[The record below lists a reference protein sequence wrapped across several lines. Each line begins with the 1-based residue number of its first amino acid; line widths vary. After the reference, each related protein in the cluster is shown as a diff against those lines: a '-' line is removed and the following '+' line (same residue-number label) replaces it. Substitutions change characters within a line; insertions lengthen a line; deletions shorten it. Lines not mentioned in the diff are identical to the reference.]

1 MENSHG
7 KISLDKINPLSQSS
21 TNTHFYL
28 QQKKSESY
36 ATIIQMLKSDLIQIQ
51 DIINSNSGDIKM
63 YKILNKS
70 PGLSKKLTEIE
81 STMEI
86 NNYINKINEDSK
98 NIKKIS
104 KIYNCKEDELIQK
117 LYKELCYNELLL
129 KKINDFFILMKLK
142 IYRDDTYQ
150 ETLSKIITINSFI
163 ERALT
168 IPVSNI
174 DINSVK
180 MKLKEEKNNSNENKN
195 LAEKNEEKKESLNNN
210 NNDNKT
216 FFTEMKLDNNDTKN
230 NFKKILEEF
239 EKIIKK
245 EKFEFNQKINGEI
258 KELNNEINKLREEND
273 ILIEEKN
280 NLEKNLEDIR
290 GKKIDQDSYENIL
303 RDQFNDMK
311 EAFKEKINELN
322 DELENIKQET
332 RVKFYQKDE
341 ELKQANYLKN
351 AFLEEISSLQDK
363 LENKN

>member
-21 TNTHFYL
+21 TNTHFYI

-36 ATIIQMLKSDLIQIQ
+36 PTIIQMLKSDLIQIQ
-51 DIINSNSGDIKM
+51 DMINSNSGDIKM

-81 STMEI
+81 SSFEI
-86 NNYINKINEDSK
+86 NNYIDKINEDSK

-150 ETLSKIITINSFI
+150 ETLSKVITINSFI
-163 ERALT
+163 ERALSLP
-168 IPVSNI
+168 INNI
-174 DINSVK
+174 DIN
-180 MKLKEEKNNSNENKN
+180 LEKK
-195 LAEKNEEKKESLNNN
+195 KIKEEKKENIFINNN
-210 NNDNKT
+210 ENKEKI
-216 FFTEMKLDNNDTKN
+216 FNTEIKLDNNKDNKN
-230 NFKKILEEF
+230 NLKKILDEY
-239 EKIIKK
+239 EKVIKK
-245 EKFEFNQKINGEI
+245 EKFEFNQKINEEI
-258 KELNNEINKLREEND
+258 KELNIEINKLKEEND
-273 ILIEEKN
+273 VLIQEKN
-280 NLEKNLEDIR
+280 NLEKNIETIR
-290 GKKIDQDSYENIL
+290 GKKLDQDSYENIL

-332 RVKFYQKDE
+332 RVKFYQKEE

-363 LENKN
+363 LENKA

>member
-21 TNTHFYL
+21 TNTHFYI

-36 ATIIQMLKSDLIQIQ
+36 PTIIQMLKSDLIQIQ
-51 DIINSNSGDIKM
+51 DMINSNSGDIKM

-81 STMEI
+81 SSFEI
-86 NNYINKINEDSK
+86 NNYIDKINEDSK

-150 ETLSKIITINSFI
+150 ETLSKVITINSFI
-163 ERALT
+163 ERALSLP
-168 IPVSNI
+168 INNI
-174 DINSVK
+174 DIN
-180 MKLKEEKNNSNENKN
+180 LEKK
-195 LAEKNEEKKESLNNN
+195 KIKEEKKENIFINNN
-210 NNDNKT
+210 ENENKEKIFNTEIKLDKNNDY
-216 FFTEMKLDNNDTKN
+216 KN
-230 NFKKILEEF
+230 NLKKILDEY
-239 EKIIKK
+239 EKVIKK
-245 EKFEFNQKINGEI
+245 EKFEFNQKINEEI
-258 KELNNEINKLREEND
+258 KELNIEINKLKEEND
-273 ILIEEKN
+273 VLIQEKN
-280 NLEKNLEDIR
+280 NLEKNIETIR
-290 GKKIDQDSYENIL
+290 GKKLDQDSYENIL

-332 RVKFYQKDE
+332 RVKFYQKEE

-363 LENKN
+363 LENKA

>member
-21 TNTHFYL
+21 TNTHFYI

-36 ATIIQMLKSDLIQIQ
+36 PTIIQMLKSDLIQIQ
-51 DIINSNSGDIKM
+51 DMINSNSGDIKM

-86 NNYINKINEDSK
+86 NNYIDKINEDSK

-150 ETLSKIITINSFI
+150 ETLSKVITINSFI
-163 ERALT
+163 ERALSLP
-168 IPVSNI
+168 INNI
-174 DINSVK
+174 DIN
-180 MKLKEEKNNSNENKN
+180 LEKK
-195 LAEKNEEKKESLNNN
+195 KIKEEKKENIFINNN
-210 NNDNKT
+210 ENKDKI
-216 FFTEMKLDNNDTKN
+216 FNTEIKLDNNKDNKN
-230 NFKKILEEF
+230 NLKKILDEY
-239 EKIIKK
+239 EKVIKK
-245 EKFEFNQKINGEI
+245 EKFEFNQKINEEI
-258 KELNNEINKLREEND
+258 KELNIEINKLKEEND
-273 ILIEEKN
+273 VLIQEKN
-280 NLEKNLEDIR
+280 NLEKNIETIR
-290 GKKIDQDSYENIL
+290 GKKLDQDSYENIL

-363 LENKN
+363 LENKA

>member
-21 TNTHFYL
+21 TNTHFYI

-36 ATIIQMLKSDLIQIQ
+36 PTIIQMLKSDLIQIQ
-51 DIINSNSGDIKM
+51 DMINSNSGDIKM

-81 STMEI
+81 SSFEI
-86 NNYINKINEDSK
+86 NNYIDKINEDSK

-150 ETLSKIITINSFI
+150 ETLSKVITINSFI
-163 ERALT
+163 ERALSLP
-168 IPVSNI
+168 INNI
-174 DINSVK
+174 DIN
-180 MKLKEEKNNSNENKN
+180 LEKK
-195 LAEKNEEKKESLNNN
+195 KIKEEKKENIFINNNENENKEKIFNTEIKLNN
-210 NNDNKT
+210 NNDNK
-216 FFTEMKLDNNDTKN
+216 NNL
-230 NFKKILEEF
+230 KKILDEY
-239 EKIIKK
+239 EKVIKK
-245 EKFEFNQKINGEI
+245 EKFEFNQKINEEI
-258 KELNNEINKLREEND
+258 KELNIEINKLKEEND
-273 ILIEEKN
+273 VLIQEKN
-280 NLEKNLEDIR
+280 NLEKNIETIR
-290 GKKIDQDSYENIL
+290 GKKLDQDSYENIL

-332 RVKFYQKDE
+332 RVKFYQKEE

-363 LENKN
+363 LENKA

>member
-21 TNTHFYL
+21 TNTHFYI

-36 ATIIQMLKSDLIQIQ
+36 PTIIQMLKSDLIQIQ
-51 DIINSNSGDIKM
+51 DMINSNSGDIKM

-70 PGLSKKLTEIE
+70 PGLSKKISEIE
-81 STMEI
+81 SSFEI
-86 NNYINKINEDSK
+86 NNYIDKINEDSK

-150 ETLSKIITINSFI
+150 ETLSKVITINSFI
-163 ERALT
+163 ERALSLP
-168 IPVSNI
+168 INNI
-174 DINSVK
+174 DIN
-180 MKLKEEKNNSNENKN
+180 LEKK
-195 LAEKNEEKKESLNNN
+195 KIKEEKKENIFINNNENENKEKIFNTEIKLNN
-210 NNDNKT
+210 NNDNK
-216 FFTEMKLDNNDTKN
+216 NNL
-230 NFKKILEEF
+230 KKILDEY
-239 EKIIKK
+239 EKVIKK
-245 EKFEFNQKINGEI
+245 EKFEFNQKINEEI
-258 KELNNEINKLREEND
+258 KELNIEINKLKEEND
-273 ILIEEKN
+273 VLIQEKN
-280 NLEKNLEDIR
+280 NLEKNIETIR
-290 GKKIDQDSYENIL
+290 GKKLDQDSYENIL

-332 RVKFYQKDE
+332 RVKFYQKEE

-363 LENKN
+363 LENKA

>member
-21 TNTHFYL
+21 TNTHFYI

-36 ATIIQMLKSDLIQIQ
+36 PTIIQMLKSDLIQIQ
-51 DIINSNSGDIKM
+51 DMINSNSGDIKM

-70 PGLSKKLTEIE
+70 PGLSKKLSEIE
-81 STMEI
+81 SSFEI
-86 NNYINKINEDSK
+86 NNYIDKINEDSK

-150 ETLSKIITINSFI
+150 ETLSKVITINSFI
-163 ERALT
+163 ERALSLP
-168 IPVSNI
+168 INNI
-174 DINSVK
+174 DIN
-180 MKLKEEKNNSNENKN
+180 LEKK
-195 LAEKNEEKKESLNNN
+195 KIKEEKKENIFINNNENENKEKIINTEIKLNN
-210 NNDNKT
+210 NNDNK
-216 FFTEMKLDNNDTKN
+216 NNL
-230 NFKKILEEF
+230 KKILDEY
-239 EKIIKK
+239 EKVIKK
-245 EKFEFNQKINGEI
+245 EKFEFNQKINEEI
-258 KELNNEINKLREEND
+258 KELNIEINKLKEEND
-273 ILIEEKN
+273 VLIQEKN
-280 NLEKNLEDIR
+280 NLEKNIETMR
-290 GKKIDQDSYENIL
+290 GKKLDQDSYENIL

-332 RVKFYQKDE
+332 RVKFYQKEE

-363 LENKN
+363 LENKA

>member
-21 TNTHFYL
+21 TNTHFYI

-36 ATIIQMLKSDLIQIQ
+36 PTIIQMLKSDLIQIQ
-51 DIINSNSGDIKM
+51 DMINSNSGDIKM

-70 PGLSKKLTEIE
+70 PGLQRKLTEIE
-81 STMEI
+81 SSFEI
-86 NNYINKINEDSK
+86 NNYIDKINEDSK

-150 ETLSKIITINSFI
+150 ETLSKVITINSFI
-163 ERALT
+163 ERALSLP
-168 IPVSNI
+168 INNI
-174 DINSVK
+174 DIN
-180 MKLKEEKNNSNENKN
+180 LEKK
-195 LAEKNEEKKESLNNN
+195 KIKEEKKENIFINNNENENKEKIFNTEIKLNN
-210 NNDNKT
+210 NNDNK
-216 FFTEMKLDNNDTKN
+216 NNL
-230 NFKKILEEF
+230 KKILDEY
-239 EKIIKK
+239 EKVIKK
-245 EKFEFNQKINGEI
+245 EKFEFNQKINEEI
-258 KELNNEINKLREEND
+258 KELNIEINKLKEEND
-273 ILIEEKN
+273 VLIQEKN
-280 NLEKNLEDIR
+280 NLEKNIETIR
-290 GKKIDQDSYENIL
+290 GKKLDQDSYENIL

-332 RVKFYQKDE
+332 RVKFYQKEE

-363 LENKN
+363 LENKA

>member
-21 TNTHFYL
+21 TNTHFYI

-36 ATIIQMLKSDLIQIQ
+36 PTIIQMLKSDLIQIQ
-51 DIINSNSGDIKM
+51 DMINSNSGDIKM

-70 PGLSKKLTEIE
+70 PGLSRKLTEIE
-81 STMEI
+81 SSFEI
-86 NNYINKINEDSK
+86 NNCIDKINEDSK

-150 ETLSKIITINSFI
+150 ETLSKVITINSFI
-163 ERALT
+163 ERALSLP
-168 IPVSNI
+168 INNI
-174 DINSVK
+174 DIN
-180 MKLKEEKNNSNENKN
+180 LEKK
-195 LAEKNEEKKESLNNN
+195 KIKEEKKENIFINNNENENKEKIINTEIKLNN
-210 NNDNKT
+210 NNDNK
-216 FFTEMKLDNNDTKN
+216 NNL
-230 NFKKILEEF
+230 KKILDEY
-239 EKIIKK
+239 EKVIKK
-245 EKFEFNQKINGEI
+245 EKFEFNQKINEEI
-258 KELNNEINKLREEND
+258 KELNIEINKLKEEND
-273 ILIEEKN
+273 VLIQEKN
-280 NLEKNLEDIR
+280 NLEKNIETIR
-290 GKKIDQDSYENIL
+290 GKKLDQDSYENIL

-332 RVKFYQKDE
+332 RVKFYQKEE

-363 LENKN
+363 LENKA

>member
-21 TNTHFYL
+21 TNTHFYI

-36 ATIIQMLKSDLIQIQ
+36 PTIIQMLKSDLIQIQ
-51 DIINSNSGDIKM
+51 DMINSNSGDIKM

-81 STMEI
+81 SSFEI
-86 NNYINKINEDSK
+86 NNCIDKINEDSK

-150 ETLSKIITINSFI
+150 ETLSKVITINSFI
-163 ERALT
+163 ERALSLP
-168 IPVSNI
+168 INNI
-174 DINSVK
+174 DIN
-180 MKLKEEKNNSNENKN
+180 LEKK
-195 LAEKNEEKKESLNNN
+195 KIKEEKKENIFINNN
-210 NNDNKT
+210 ENKDKI
-216 FFTEMKLDNNDTKN
+216 FNTEIKLDNNNDYKN
-230 NFKKILEEF
+230 NLKKILDEY
-239 EKIIKK
+239 EKVIKK
-245 EKFEFNQKINGEI
+245 EKFEFNQKINEEI
-258 KELNNEINKLREEND
+258 KELNIEINKLKEEND
-273 ILIEEKN
+273 VLIQEKN
-280 NLEKNLEDIR
+280 NLEKNIETIR
-290 GKKIDQDSYENIL
+290 GKKLDQDSYENIL

-332 RVKFYQKDE
+332 RVKFYQKEE

-363 LENKN
+363 LENKA

>member
-21 TNTHFYL
+21 TNTHFYI

-36 ATIIQMLKSDLIQIQ
+36 PTIIQMLKSDLIQIQ
-51 DIINSNSGDIKM
+51 DMINSNSGDIKM

-70 PGLSKKLTEIE
+70 PGLSRKLTEIE
-81 STMEI
+81 SSFEI
-86 NNYINKINEDSK
+86 NNYIDKINEDSK

-150 ETLSKIITINSFI
+150 ETLSKVITINSFI
-163 ERALT
+163 ERALSLP
-168 IPVSNI
+168 INNI
-174 DINSVK
+174 DIN
-180 MKLKEEKNNSNENKN
+180 LEKK
-195 LAEKNEEKKESLNNN
+195 KIKEEKKENIFINNN
-210 NNDNKT
+210 ENKDKIFNTEIKLDKNNDY
-216 FFTEMKLDNNDTKN
+216 KN
-230 NFKKILEEF
+230 NLKKILDEY
-239 EKIIKK
+239 EKVIKK
-245 EKFEFNQKINGEI
+245 EKFEFNQKINEEI
-258 KELNNEINKLREEND
+258 KELNIEINKLKEEND
-273 ILIEEKN
+273 VLIKEKN
-280 NLEKNLEDIR
+280 NLEKNIETIR
-290 GKKIDQDSYENIL
+290 GKKLDQDSYENIL

-332 RVKFYQKDE
+332 RVKFYQKEE

-363 LENKN
+363 LENKA

>member
-21 TNTHFYL
+21 TNTHFYI

-36 ATIIQMLKSDLIQIQ
+36 PTIIQMLKSDLIQIQ
-51 DIINSNSGDIKM
+51 DMINSNSGDIKM

-70 PGLSKKLTEIE
+70 PGLSRKLTEIE
-81 STMEI
+81 SSFEI
-86 NNYINKINEDSK
+86 NNYIDKINEDSK

-150 ETLSKIITINSFI
+150 ETLSKVITINSFI
-163 ERALT
+163 ERALSLP
-168 IPVSNI
+168 INNI
-174 DINSVK
+174 DIN
-180 MKLKEEKNNSNENKN
+180 LEKK
-195 LAEKNEEKKESLNNN
+195 KIKEEKKENIFINNN
-210 NNDNKT
+210 ENKDKI
-216 FFTEMKLDNNDTKN
+216 FNTEIKLDNNNDYKN
-230 NFKKILEEF
+230 NLKKILDEY
-239 EKIIKK
+239 EKVIKK
-245 EKFEFNQKINGEI
+245 EKFEFNQKINEEI
-258 KELNNEINKLREEND
+258 KELNIEINKLKEEND
-273 ILIEEKN
+273 VLIQEKN
-280 NLEKNLEDIR
+280 NLEKNIETIR
-290 GKKIDQDSYENIL
+290 GKKLDQDSYENIL

-332 RVKFYQKDE
+332 RVKFYQKEE

-363 LENKN
+363 LENKS

>member
-21 TNTHFYL
+21 TNTHFYI

-36 ATIIQMLKSDLIQIQ
+36 PTIIQMLKSDLIQIQ
-51 DIINSNSGDIKM
+51 DMINSNSGDIKM

-70 PGLSKKLTEIE
+70 PGLSRKLTEIE
-81 STMEI
+81 SSFEI
-86 NNYINKINEDSK
+86 NNYIDKINEDSK

-150 ETLSKIITINSFI
+150 ETLSKVITINSFI
-163 ERALT
+163 ERALSLP
-168 IPVSNI
+168 INNI
-174 DINSVK
+174 DIN
-180 MKLKEEKNNSNENKN
+180 LEKK
-195 LAEKNEEKKESLNNN
+195 KIKEEKKENIFINNN
-210 NNDNKT
+210 ENDNKDKI
-216 FFTEMKLDNNDTKN
+216 FNTEIKLDNNNDYKN
-230 NFKKILEEF
+230 NLKKILDEY
-239 EKIIKK
+239 EKVIKK
-245 EKFEFNQKINGEI
+245 EKFEFNQKINEEI
-258 KELNNEINKLREEND
+258 KELNIEINKLKEEND
-273 ILIEEKN
+273 VLIQEKN
-280 NLEKNLEDIR
+280 NLEKNIETIR
-290 GKKIDQDSYENIL
+290 GKKLDQDSYENIL

-363 LENKN
+363 LENKA

>member
-21 TNTHFYL
+21 TNTHFYI

-36 ATIIQMLKSDLIQIQ
+36 PTIIQMLKSDLIQIQ
-51 DIINSNSGDIKM
+51 DMINSNSGDIKM

-70 PGLSKKLTEIE
+70 PGLSRKLTEIE
-81 STMEI
+81 SSFEI
-86 NNYINKINEDSK
+86 NNYIDKINEDSK

-150 ETLSKIITINSFI
+150 ETLSKVITINSFI
-163 ERALT
+163 ERALSLP
-168 IPVSNI
+168 INNI
-174 DINSVK
+174 DIN
-180 MKLKEEKNNSNENKN
+180 LEKK
-195 LAEKNEEKKESLNNN
+195 KIKEEKKENIFINNN
-210 NNDNKT
+210 ENKDKI
-216 FFTEMKLDNNDTKN
+216 FNTEIKLDNNNDYKN
-230 NFKKILEEF
+230 NLKKILDEY
-239 EKIIKK
+239 EKVIKK
-245 EKFEFNQKINGEI
+245 EKFEFNQKINEEI
-258 KELNNEINKLREEND
+258 KELNIEINKLKEEND
-273 ILIEEKN
+273 VLIQEKN
-280 NLEKNLEDIR
+280 NLEKNIETMR
-290 GKKIDQDSYENIL
+290 GKKLDQDSYENIL

-332 RVKFYQKDE
+332 RVKFYQKEE

-363 LENKN
+363 LENKA

>member
-21 TNTHFYL
+21 TNTHFYI

-36 ATIIQMLKSDLIQIQ
+36 PTIIQMLKSDLIQIQ
-51 DIINSNSGDIKM
+51 DMINSNSGDIKM

-70 PGLSKKLTEIE
+70 PGLSRKLTEIE
-81 STMEI
+81 SSFEI
-86 NNYINKINEDSK
+86 NNYIDKINEDSK

-150 ETLSKIITINSFI
+150 ETLSKVITINSFI
-163 ERALT
+163 ERALSLP
-168 IPVSNI
+168 INNI
-174 DINSVK
+174 DIN
-180 MKLKEEKNNSNENKN
+180 LEKK
-195 LAEKNEEKKESLNNN
+195 KIKEEKKENIFINNN
-210 NNDNKT
+210 ENKDKI
-216 FFTEMKLDNNDTKN
+216 FNTEIKLDNNNDYKN
-230 NFKKILEEF
+230 NLKKILDEY
-239 EKIIKK
+239 EKVIKK
-245 EKFEFNQKINGEI
+245 EKFEFNQKINEEI
-258 KELNNEINKLREEND
+258 KELNIEINKLKEEND
-273 ILIEEKN
+273 VLIQEKN
-280 NLEKNLEDIR
+280 NLEKNIETIR
-290 GKKIDQDSYENIL
+290 GKKLDQDSYENIL

-332 RVKFYQKDE
+332 RVKFYQKEE

-363 LENKN
+363 LENKA

>member
-21 TNTHFYL
+21 TNTHFYI

-36 ATIIQMLKSDLIQIQ
+36 PTIIQMLKSDLIQIQ
-51 DIINSNSGDIKM
+51 DMINSNSGDIKM

-70 PGLSKKLTEIE
+70 PGLSRKLTEIE
-81 STMEI
+81 SSFEI
-86 NNYINKINEDSK
+86 NNYIDKINEDSK

-117 LYKELCYNELLL
+117 IYKELCYNELLL

-150 ETLSKIITINSFI
+150 ETLSKVITINSFI
-163 ERALT
+163 ERALSLP
-168 IPVSNI
+168 INNI
-174 DINSVK
+174 DIN
-180 MKLKEEKNNSNENKN
+180 LEKK
-195 LAEKNEEKKESLNNN
+195 KIKEEKKENIFINNNENDNKDKIFNTEIKLDN
-210 NNDNKT
+210 NNDNK
-216 FFTEMKLDNNDTKN
+216 NNL
-230 NFKKILEEF
+230 KKILDEY
-239 EKIIKK
+239 EKVIKK
-245 EKFEFNQKINGEI
+245 EKFEFNQKINEEI
-258 KELNNEINKLREEND
+258 KELNIEINKLKEEND
-273 ILIEEKN
+273 VLIQEKN
-280 NLEKNLEDIR
+280 NLEKNIETIR
-290 GKKIDQDSYENIL
+290 GKKLDQDSYENIL

-332 RVKFYQKDE
+332 RVKFYQKEE

-363 LENKN
+363 LENKA

>member
-51 DIINSNSGDIKM
+51 DMINSNSGDIKM

-86 NNYINKINEDSK
+86 NNYIDKINEDSK

-142 IYRDDTYQ
+142 I
-150 ETLSKIITINSFI
+150 
-163 ERALT
+163 
-168 IPVSNI
+168 
-174 DINSVK
+174 
-180 MKLKEEKNNSNENKN
+180 
-195 LAEKNEEKKESLNNN
+195 
-210 NNDNKT
+210 
-216 FFTEMKLDNNDTKN
+216 
-230 NFKKILEEF
+230 
-239 EKIIKK
+239 
-245 EKFEFNQKINGEI
+245 
-258 KELNNEINKLREEND
+258 
-273 ILIEEKN
+273 
-280 NLEKNLEDIR
+280 
-290 GKKIDQDSYENIL
+290 
-303 RDQFNDMK
+303 
-311 EAFKEKINELN
+311 
-322 DELENIKQET
+322 
-332 RVKFYQKDE
+332 
-341 ELKQANYLKN
+341 
-351 AFLEEISSLQDK
+351 
-363 LENKN
+363 

>member
-21 TNTHFYL
+21 TNTHFYI

-36 ATIIQMLKSDLIQIQ
+36 PTIIQMLKSDLIQIQ
-51 DIINSNSGDIKM
+51 DMINSNSGDIKM

-81 STMEI
+81 SSFEI
-86 NNYINKINEDSK
+86 NNYIDKINEDSK

-150 ETLSKIITINSFI
+150 ETLSKVITINSFI
-163 ERALT
+163 ERALSLP
-168 IPVSNI
+168 INNI
-174 DINSVK
+174 DIN
-180 MKLKEEKNNSNENKN
+180 LEKK
-195 LAEKNEEKKESLNNN
+195 KIKEEKKENIFINNN
-210 NNDNKT
+210 ENKEKI
-216 FFTEMKLDNNDTKN
+216 FNTEIKLDNNDDNKN
-230 NFKKILEEF
+230 NLKKILDEY
-239 EKIIKK
+239 EKVIKK
-245 EKFEFNQKINGEI
+245 EKFEFNQKINEEI
-258 KELNNEINKLREEND
+258 KELNIEINKLKEEND
-273 ILIEEKN
+273 VLIQEKN
-280 NLEKNLEDIR
+280 NLEKNIETMR
-290 GKKIDQDSYENIL
+290 GKKLDQDSYENIL

-332 RVKFYQKDE
+332 RVKFYQKEE

-363 LENKN
+363 LENKA

>member
-21 TNTHFYL
+21 TNTHFYI

-36 ATIIQMLKSDLIQIQ
+36 PTIIQMLKSDLIQIQ
-51 DIINSNSGDIKM
+51 DMINSNSGDIKM

-81 STMEI
+81 SSFEI
-86 NNYINKINEDSK
+86 NNCIDKINEDSK

-150 ETLSKIITINSFI
+150 ETLSKVITINSFI
-163 ERALT
+163 ERALSLP
-168 IPVSNI
+168 INNI
-174 DINSVK
+174 DIN
-180 MKLKEEKNNSNENKN
+180 LEKK
-195 LAEKNEEKKESLNNN
+195 KIKEEKKENIFINNN
-210 NNDNKT
+210 ENENKEKI
-216 FFTEMKLDNNDTKN
+216 FNTEIKLDNNSDYKN
-230 NFKKILEEF
+230 NLKKILDEY
-239 EKIIKK
+239 EKVIKK
-245 EKFEFNQKINGEI
+245 EKFEFNQKINEEI
-258 KELNNEINKLREEND
+258 KDLNIEINKLKEEND
-273 ILIEEKN
+273 VLIQEKN
-280 NLEKNLEDIR
+280 NLEKNIETIR
-290 GKKIDQDSYENIL
+290 GKKLDQDSYENIL

-332 RVKFYQKDE
+332 RVKFYQKEE

-363 LENKN
+363 LENKA

>member
-21 TNTHFYL
+21 TNTHFYI

-36 ATIIQMLKSDLIQIQ
+36 PTIIQMLKSDLIQIQ
-51 DIINSNSGDIKM
+51 DMINSNSGDIKM

-70 PGLSKKLTEIE
+70 PGLSRKLTEIE
-81 STMEI
+81 SSFEI
-86 NNYINKINEDSK
+86 NNYIDKINEDSK

-150 ETLSKIITINSFI
+150 ETLSKVITINSFI
-163 ERALT
+163 ERALSLP
-168 IPVSNI
+168 INNI
-174 DINSVK
+174 DIN
-180 MKLKEEKNNSNENKN
+180 LEKK
-195 LAEKNEEKKESLNNN
+195 KIKEEKKENIFINNN
-210 NNDNKT
+210 ENENKEKI
-216 FFTEMKLDNNDTKN
+216 FNTEIKLDNNNDTKN
-230 NFKKILEEF
+230 NLKKILDEY
-239 EKIIKK
+239 EKVIKK
-245 EKFEFNQKINGEI
+245 EKFEFNQKINEEI
-258 KELNNEINKLREEND
+258 KELNIEINKLKEEND
-273 ILIEEKN
+273 VLIQEKN
-280 NLEKNLEDIR
+280 NLEKNIETIR
-290 GKKIDQDSYENIL
+290 GKKLDQDSYENIL

-332 RVKFYQKDE
+332 RVKFYQKEE

-363 LENKN
+363 LENKA

>member
-7 KISLDKINPLSQSS
+7 KFSLDKINPLSQSL
-21 TNTHFYL
+21 TNTHFYI
-28 QQKKSESY
+28 QSKKSETY
-36 ATIIQMLKSDLIQIQ
+36 PTIIQMLKSDLIQIQ
-51 DIINSNSGDIKM
+51 DMINSNSGDIKM

-81 STMEI
+81 SSTEI
-86 NNYINKINEDSK
+86 NNYIDKINEDSK

-104 KIYNCKEDELIQK
+104 KLYNCKEDELIQK

-150 ETLSKIITINSFI
+150 ETLSKVITINSFI
-163 ERALT
+163 EHELSTPAN
-168 IPVSNI
+168 NI
-174 DINSVK
+174 DINLAK
-180 MKLKEEKNNSNENKN
+180 KKLKEEKKENININNNENKIFN
-195 LAEKNEEKKESLNNN
+195 TEIKLDDNNN
-210 NNDNKT
+210 
-216 FFTEMKLDNNDTKN
+216 KN
-230 NFKKILEEF
+230 NLKKILDEY

-245 EKFEFNQKINGEI
+245 EKCEFNQKINEEI
-258 KELNNEINKLREEND
+258 KELNNEINKLKEEND
-273 ILIEEKN
+273 VLIEEKN
-280 NLEKNLEDIR
+280 NLEKNIEAIR
-290 GKKIDQDSYENIL
+290 GKKLDQDSYENIL

-332 RVKFYQKDE
+332 RVKFYEKEE

-351 AFLEEISSLQDK
+351 AFLEEISNLQDK

>member
-21 TNTHFYL
+21 TNTHFYI

-36 ATIIQMLKSDLIQIQ
+36 PTIIQMLKSDLIQIQ
-51 DIINSNSGDIKM
+51 DMINSNSGDIKM

-70 PGLSKKLTEIE
+70 PGLSRKLTEIE
-81 STMEI
+81 SSFEI
-86 NNYINKINEDSK
+86 NNYIDKINEDSK

-150 ETLSKIITINSFI
+150 ETFSKVITINSFI
-163 ERALT
+163 ERALSLP
-168 IPVSNI
+168 INNI
-174 DINSVK
+174 DIN
-180 MKLKEEKNNSNENKN
+180 LEKK
-195 LAEKNEEKKESLNNN
+195 KIKEEKKENIFINNN
-210 NNDNKT
+210 ENDNKDKI
-216 FFTEMKLDNNDTKN
+216 FNTEIKLDNNNDYKN
-230 NFKKILEEF
+230 NLKKILDEY
-239 EKIIKK
+239 EKVIKK
-245 EKFEFNQKINGEI
+245 EKFEFNQKINEEI
-258 KELNNEINKLREEND
+258 KELNIEINKLKEEND
-273 ILIEEKN
+273 VLIQEKN
-280 NLEKNLEDIR
+280 NLEKNIETIR
-290 GKKIDQDSYENIL
+290 GKKLDQDSYENIL

-332 RVKFYQKDE
+332 RVKFYQKEE

-363 LENKN
+363 LENKA

>member
-21 TNTHFYL
+21 TNTHFYI

-36 ATIIQMLKSDLIQIQ
+36 PTIIQMLKSDLIQIQ
-51 DIINSNSGDIKM
+51 DMINSNSGDIKM

-70 PGLSKKLTEIE
+70 PGLSRKLTEIE
-81 STMEI
+81 SSFEI
-86 NNYINKINEDSK
+86 NNYIDKINEDSK

-150 ETLSKIITINSFI
+150 ETFSKVITINSFI
-163 ERALT
+163 ERALSLP
-168 IPVSNI
+168 INNI
-174 DINSVK
+174 DIN
-180 MKLKEEKNNSNENKN
+180 LEKK
-195 LAEKNEEKKESLNNN
+195 KIKEEKKENIFINNNENKEKIFNTEIKLNN
-210 NNDNKT
+210 NNDNQ
-216 FFTEMKLDNNDTKN
+216 NNL
-230 NFKKILEEF
+230 KKILDEY
-239 EKIIKK
+239 EKVIKK
-245 EKFEFNQKINGEI
+245 EKFEFNQKINEEI
-258 KELNNEINKLREEND
+258 KELNIEINKLKEEND
-273 ILIEEKN
+273 VLIQEKN
-280 NLEKNLEDIR
+280 NLEKNIETIR
-290 GKKIDQDSYENIL
+290 GKKLDQDSYENIL

-332 RVKFYQKDE
+332 RVKFYQKEE

-363 LENKN
+363 LENKS

>member
-7 KISLDKINPLSQSS
+7 KISLDKINPLNQSS
-21 TNTHFYL
+21 TNTHFYI

-36 ATIIQMLKSDLIQIQ
+36 PTIIQMLKSDLIQIQ
-51 DIINSNSGDIKM
+51 DMINSNSGDIKM

-70 PGLSKKLTEIE
+70 PGLSRKLTEIE
-81 STMEI
+81 SSFEI
-86 NNYINKINEDSK
+86 NNYIDKINEDSK

-150 ETLSKIITINSFI
+150 ETLSKVITINSFI
-163 ERALT
+163 ERALSLP
-168 IPVSNI
+168 INNI
-174 DINSVK
+174 DIN
-180 MKLKEEKNNSNENKN
+180 LEKK
-195 LAEKNEEKKESLNNN
+195 KIKEEKKENIFINNNENKEKIFNTEIKLNN
-210 NNDNKT
+210 
-216 FFTEMKLDNNDTKN
+216 NNDTKN
-230 NFKKILEEF
+230 NLKKILDEY
-239 EKIIKK
+239 EKVIKK
-245 EKFEFNQKINGEI
+245 EKFEFNQKINEEI
-258 KELNNEINKLREEND
+258 KELNIEINKLKEEND
-273 ILIEEKN
+273 VLIQEKN
-280 NLEKNLEDIR
+280 NLEKNIETIR
-290 GKKIDQDSYENIL
+290 GKKLDQDSYENIL

-332 RVKFYQKDE
+332 RVKFYQKEE

-363 LENKN
+363 LENKA